1 MASITTILGTHSLSS
16 SRLTINN
23 NFDNINEELG
33 FIANVLDTTN
43 STLTLTGAISAGTIA
58 LNNGSLSTF
67 SVTGSS
73 LESGVES
80 TFKENVILEKSLQVS
95 FTDTVNFPENVNPS
109 LGAYEYNSTDP
120 IILGASVPGQL
131 LTIIGAQ
138 EFSIANAADNILG
151 VTGITVLQNG
161 SISLMG
167 NASNKWYIVGSYNV
181 TIV

>member
-23 NFDNINEELG
+23 NFDNVNEELG
-33 FIANVLDTTN
+33 LIANVLDTTN
-43 STLTLTGAISAGTIA
+43 STLTLTGAVSAGTLS

-73 LESGVES
+73 FESGVES

-95 FTDTVNFPENVNPS
+95 FADTANFPVGTPS
-109 LGAYEYNSTDP
+109 LGAYEYTGSDP
-120 IILGASVPGQL
+120 ISLGASTSGQL
-131 LTIIGAQ
+131 LTIAANVEFTMDLTAALIHGAT
-138 EFSIANAADNILG
+138 S
-151 VTGITVLQNG
+151 ITVLQGG

-167 NASNKWYIVGSYNV
+167 DNNGKWYIVGSYNA
-181 TIV
+181 TIA

>member
-95 FTDTVNFPENVNPS
+95 YADTVNFPVGNPT

-120 IILGASVPGQL
+120 ITLGASVPGQL
-131 LTIIGAQ
+131 LTIIAAQ
-138 EFSIANAADNILG
+138 EFTIDLTNTAVHGATA
-151 VTGITVLQNG
+151 ITVLVNG

-167 NASNKWYIVGSYNV
+167 DNSGKWYIVGSYNA
-181 TIV
+181 TIA

>member
-23 NFDNINEELG
+23 NFDNVNEELG
-33 FIANVLDTTN
+33 LIANVLDTTN
-43 STLTLTGAISAGTIA
+43 STLTLTGAVSAGTLS
-58 LNNGSLSTF
+58 LNNGSLATF

-95 FTDTVNFPENVNPS
+95 FADTANFPTATPS
-109 LGAYEYNSTDP
+109 LGAYEYTGSDP
-120 IILGASVPGQL
+120 ISLGASTSGQL
-131 LTIIGAQ
+131 LTIAANVEFTMDLTAALIHGAT
-138 EFSIANAADNILG
+138 S
-151 VTGITVLQNG
+151 ITVLQGG

-167 NASNKWYIVGSYNV
+167 DNNGKWYIVGSYKA
-181 TIV
+181 TIA